1 MSKTLNVIPSRTN
14 TVISD
19 KQVVVIEPIF
29 ARPNQLA
36 KIYDISPS
44 TISNYI
50 KEIEAS
56 NDFSYLVKRPSPSI
70 VIVEIKGFKD
80 FLTARQKKNF
90 HKINRQ

>member
-1 MSKTLNVIPSRTN
+1 MSKTLNVVPSRTN

-19 KQVVVIEPIF
+19 KQVAVIEPIF
-29 ARPNQLA
+29 ARPSQIA
-36 KIYDISPS
+36 KIYAISPS